1 MGQDEDKAESSEFRP
16 SLTDTLHS
24 SLKLPENE
32 GRVVLLLVLLDELF
46 NDLIKREA
54 LSSEEVGGILDRAGD
69 RVRVAGE
76 RAKRE
81 FYEAGKGR
89 ENYPQS
95 YVDELMD
102 RRTVSA
108 EKALSRIRE
117 RLIDKSDQ

>member
-1 MGQDEDKAESSEFRP
+1 MAQDEEKAESGEFQP
-16 SLTDTLHS
+16 TLTDTLHS
-24 SLKLPENE
+24 SLKLPESE

-46 NDLIKREA
+46 NDLIKREV

-81 FYEAGKGR
+81 SYEAGKGR
-89 ENYPQS
+89 NYPQS

-117 RLIDKSDQ
+117 RLANKPDQ